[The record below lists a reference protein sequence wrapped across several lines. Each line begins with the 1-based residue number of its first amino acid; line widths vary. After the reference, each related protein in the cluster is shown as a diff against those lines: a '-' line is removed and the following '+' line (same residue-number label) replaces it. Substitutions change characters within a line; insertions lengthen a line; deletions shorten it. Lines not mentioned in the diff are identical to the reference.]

1 MASARV
7 CSGLTCAIQFFPYL
21 TLIPKFNLMIRIN
34 FFWSVGFILLLSIL
48 LFNCTQ
54 KPSPAKLPTQ
64 SIQEKFPHPLNPLD
78 TNEINSVKQILLA
91 EGKIDTTF
99 RFYLIN
105 LHEPPK
111 KEMLNYK
118 PGTDFRREAFTSLYD
133 RANNKT
139 YEAVIDLKT
148 KKSLSFNHIPG
159 VTPGIFLQDSIGDAL
174 LRKDPQWLAGLAK
187 REIHPDSIKAN
198 TLVMAGEMGVGPADH
213 RELIC
218 VPQYK
223 NKKYR
228 DMGIDGL
235 VAYVDLTAGKVLKV
249 LDDGGKGFYKPED
262 IGYFNSDS
270 GKVLLPVNK
279 PLKITQTEG
288 TSFTVDGFQV
298 TGKVWSFRVGLHNRE
313 GLVLYDVKYN
323 DGGVMR
329 PIMYRASMAEMFVP
343 YGSTDLG
350 LASWNYFDGG
360 AYRMGQ
366 MFPKRM
372 NKLKAGADVPEN
384 SVFLPGYFHNEKGNP
399 LQIDSIIAVYEEYPG
414 PITRHGKFSHE
425 ARNLAVKYFTKIGNY
440 DYGFKWV
447 FREDGT
453 IDLKAELTGI
463 VGIKGVNRVTD
474 LPGGLDESY
483 NGVYY
488 GTLVAPHVEAVN
500 HQHFFS
506 FRLDLDVDGTENLV
520 EEMNTVAV
528 PPGKTNPWNNAFVKQ
543 MSLIKNESEGQRN
556 LNAASNR
563 HWMVADANSV
573 NGLGQQKSYVLM
585 PGHSASP
592 LAAPGSAARTMA
604 DFLEHQVYVTAYQE
618 KEFFPAGD
626 YPNSRGL
633 KDGLPSWNNNE
644 DLVGKDVVMWYNLGI
659 THIVRPEDWPIMN
672 VHQIGFSL
680 TPFSFFDR
688 NPAATTKNAP
698 KRKMVIQG
706 KAMLPDVTLCVPL
719 PK

>member
-1 MASARV
+1 MKSHQPY
-7 CSGLTCAIQFFPYL
+7 QFVAL
-21 TLIPKFNLMIRIN
+21 
-34 FFWSVGFILLLSIL
+34 VLLLSFT
-48 LFNCTQ
+48 LFSCTQ
-54 KPSPAKLPTQ
+54 KPSTAKLATL
-64 SIQEKFPHPLNPLD
+64 SIHEKYPHPLNPLD
-78 TNEINSVKQILLA
+78 TTEINSVKQILLA
-91 EGKIDTTF
+91 EGKIDSTF
-99 RFYLIN
+99 LFYLIN
-105 LHEPPK
+105 LNEPPK

-118 PGTDFRREAFTSLYD
+118 TGMEFRREAFASVYH
-133 RANNKT
+133 RATNKT
-139 YEAVIDLKT
+139 YEAIIDLKA
-148 KKSLSFNHIPG
+148 KKMISFNNIPG
-159 VTPGIFLQDSIGDAL
+159 VTTGIFLQDSIGDIL

-187 REIHPDSIKAN
+187 REIHPDSVKAN
-198 TLVMAGEMGVGPADH
+198 TFVLAGEMGVGPADH

-223 NKKYR
+223 NKKYS
-228 DMGIDGL
+228 DLGIDGL
-235 VAYVDLTAGKVLKV
+235 VAYVDITAGKVLKV

-270 GKVLLPVNK
+270 GKVLLPANK
-279 PLKITQTEG
+279 PLKITQPEG

-313 GLVLYDVKYN
+313 GLVIYDVKYN

-366 MFPKRM
+366 WIPKTM
-372 NKLKAGADVPEN
+372 NKLKVGADVPEN
-384 SVFLPGYFHNEKGNP
+384 ASFLPGYFHNEKGKP
-399 LQIDSIIAVYEEYPG
+399 LQIDSMIAVYEEYPG
-414 PITRHGKFSHE
+414 PVTRHGKFSHE

-463 VGIKGVNRVTD
+463 VGIKGVNRVND
-474 LPGGLDESY
+474 LPGNLDESY

-506 FRLDLDVDGTENLV
+506 FRLDMDVDGTENLV

-528 PPGKTNPWNNAFVKQ
+528 PAGKNNPWNNAFIKQ
-543 MSLIKNESEGQRN
+543 MSLIKNETEGQRN
-556 LNAASNR
+556 INAASNR

-592 LAAPGSAARTMA
+592 LTGPASAAHKMA

-618 KEFFPAGD
+618 KEMFPAGD

-688 NPAATTKNAP
+688 NPTATTTNAP
-698 KRKMVIQG
+698 KRKIVVQG
-706 KAMLPDVTLCVPL
+706 KVILPDVTLCVPL

>member
-1 MASARV
+1 MS
-7 CSGLTCAIQFFPYL
+7 L
-21 TLIPKFNLMIRIN
+21 TLVM
-34 FFWSVGFILLLSIL
+34 SIL
-48 LFNCTQ
+48 LINCTQ
-54 KPSPAKLPTQ
+54 QPSPVKLSAQ

-78 TNEINSVKQILLA
+78 TNEINAVKQILLT
-91 EGKIDTTF
+91 EGKIDSTF
-99 RFYLIN
+99 LFYLIN
-105 LHEPPK
+105 LNEPPK
-111 KEMLNYK
+111 KEMLTYSS
-118 PGTDFRREAFTSLYD
+118 GMEFRREAFASVYHRST
-133 RANNKT
+133 NKT
-139 YEAVIDLKT
+139 YEAIVDLKA
-148 KKSLSFNHIPG
+148 KKSISFNHIPG
-159 VTPGIFLQDSIGDAL
+159 VTTGIFLQDSIGDDL
-174 LRKDPQWLAGLAK
+174 LRSDPQWLAGLAK
-187 REIHPDSIKAN
+187 REIHPDSVVAN
-198 TLVMAGEMGVGPADH
+198 TFVLAGEMGVAPPDH

-223 NKKYR
+223 NKKYS
-228 DMGIDGL
+228 DLGIDGL
-235 VAYVDLTAGKVLKV
+235 VAYVDLTDGKVLKV

-270 GKVLLPVNK
+270 GKVLAPANK
-279 PLKITQTEG
+279 PLKITQPEG
-288 TSFTVDGFQV
+288 TSFTMDGFQV

-329 PIMYRASMAEMFVP
+329 PVIYRASMAEMFVP

-350 LASWNYFDGG
+350 LASWNYYDGG

-366 MFPKRM
+366 WIPKRM
-372 NKLKAGADVPEN
+372 NKLKVGADVPEN
-384 SVFLPGYFHNEKGNP
+384 ASFLPGYFHNEKGKP
-399 LQIDSIIAVYEEYPG
+399 LQIDSVIAVYEEYPG

-425 ARNLAVKYFTKIGNY
+425 ARNLTVKYFTKIGNY
-440 DYGFKWV
+440 DYGFKWI

-463 VGIKGVNRVTD
+463 VGIKGVNRVND
-474 LPGGLDESY
+474 LPGDLDESY

-506 FRLDLDVDGTENLV
+506 FRLDMDVDGTENLV

-528 PPGKTNPWNNAFVKQ
+528 PAGKNNPWNNAFVKQ
-543 MSLIKNESEGQRN
+543 MSLIKNETEGQRN
-556 LNAASNR
+556 INAASNR

-573 NGLGQQKSYVLM
+573 NALGQQKSYVLM

-592 LAAPGSAARTMA
+592 LAGTASAARKMA
-604 DFLEHQVYVTAYQE
+604 DFLEHQVYITAYQE
-618 KEFFPAGD
+618 KEMFPAGD

-688 NPAATTKNAP
+688 NPTATTKNAP
-698 KRKMVIQG
+698 PRKIVVPGTAI
-706 KAMLPDVTLCVPL
+706 LPDVTLCVPL